1 MAKNCANV
9 SVAGEHEGKR
19 DLPVVRMMAV
29 DLLEPFSFAF
39 FQRGLIVATLAGALC
54 GLIGV
59 FVVLRN
65 MSYIGHGLSHA
76 VFGGAALAAVLNLN
90 YFLGAGMWGLASG
103 LMIAQVARKRII
115 GADAAIG
122 VITTA
127 SFAMGLA
134 LQARFGQA
142 KRSIDAVLFGNV
154 LGVFNRDIFAVLG
167 VGIVS
172 IAIIVLL
179 YRRLLFT
186 TFDPEVAGVSGVSV
200 PRMEGVLMLLLSATI
215 LVTVRVIGVLLISA
229 LLVLPAVTARM
240 ITNSFGRMLW
250 MSPVLGAVFGGIGM
264 YASWYADVPSGAVI
278 ILAGTIVFIG
288 VYSTVGVRR
297 RARVAGLDHHGSSLR
312 PA

>member
-1 MAKNCANV
+1 VIIAI
-9 SVAGEHEGKR
+9 
-19 DLPVVRMMAV
+19 
-29 DLLEPFSFAF
+29 DLLKPFSYEF
-39 FQRGLIVATLAGALC
+39 FRNGLIIATLAGALC

-59 FVVLRN
+59 FVVLRG

-90 YFLGAGMWGLASG
+90 YFLGAGFWGLASG
-103 LMIAQVARKRII
+103 LMIGRVSRKRII

-154 LGVFNRDIFAVLG
+154 LGVFTSDILAVAG
-167 VGIVS
+167 VGVLSVVVIVG
-172 IAIIVLL
+172 L
-179 YRRLLFT
+179 YRKLLFA

-200 PRMEGVLMLLLSATI
+200 PAMEAVLMVLLSATI

-240 ITNSFGRMLW
+240 LTNSFGRMLW
-250 MSPVLGAVFGGIGM
+250 LSPVLGAIFGGVGM
-264 YASWYADVPSGAVI
+264 YISWYADIPSGAVI
-278 ILAGTIVFIG
+278 ILAGTLVFIAA
-288 VYSTVGVRR
+288 YSVVGVRR
-297 RARVAGLDHHGSSLR
+297 RTQLAGINHH
-312 PA
+312 

>member
-1 MAKNCANV
+1 MII
-9 SVAGEHEGKR
+9 
-19 DLPVVRMMAV
+19 AV
-29 DLLEPFSFAF
+29 DLLEPFSYEF
-39 FQRGLIVATLAGALC
+39 FRSGLIIATLAGALC

-59 FVVLRN
+59 FVVLRG

-90 YFLGAGMWGLASG
+90 YFIGAGFWGLASG
-103 LMIAQVARKRII
+103 LMIGRVSRKRII

-154 LGVFNRDIFAVLG
+154 LGVFTSDILAVAG
-167 VGIVS
+167 VGILSVVV
-172 IAIIVLL
+172 IVGL
-179 YRRLLFT
+179 YRKLLFA

-200 PRMEGVLMLLLSATI
+200 PAMEAALMVLLSATI

-229 LLVLPAVTARM
+229 LLVLPAVTARLL
-240 ITNSFGRMLW
+240 TNSFGRMLW
-250 MSPVLGAVFGGIGM
+250 LSPVLGAIFGGVGM
-264 YASWYADVPSGAVI
+264 YISWYADVPSGAVI
-278 ILAGTIVFIG
+278 ILAGTLVFIAA
-288 VYSTVGVRR
+288 YSAVGVRR
-297 RARVAGLDHHGSSLR
+297 RAQLAGINHH
-312 PA
+312 

>member
-1 MAKNCANV
+1 MIV
-9 SVAGEHEGKR
+9 
-19 DLPVVRMMAV
+19 AV
-29 DLLEPFSFAF
+29 DLLKPFSYEF
-39 FQRGLIVATLAGALC
+39 FRNGLIIATLAGALC

-59 FVVLRN
+59 FVVLRG

-90 YFLGAGMWGLASG
+90 YFLGAGFWGLASG
-103 LMIAQVARKRII
+103 LMIGRVSRKRII

-154 LGVFNRDIFAVLG
+154 LGVFTSDILAVAG
-167 VGIVS
+167 VGILSVVV
-172 IAIIVLL
+172 IVGL
-179 YRRLLFT
+179 YRKLLFA

-200 PRMEGVLMLLLSATI
+200 PAMEAVLMVLLSATI

-229 LLVLPAVTARM
+229 LLVLPAVTARLM
-240 ITNSFGRMLW
+240 TNSFGRMLW
-250 MSPVLGAVFGGIGM
+250 LSPVLGAVFGGVGM
-264 YASWYADVPSGAVI
+264 YISLYADIPSGAVI
-278 ILAGTIVFIG
+278 ILAGTLVFIAA
-288 VYSTVGVRR
+288 YSAVGVRR
-297 RARVAGLDHHGSSLR
+297 RTQLAGINHH
-312 PA
+312 

>member
-1 MAKNCANV
+1 MII
-9 SVAGEHEGKR
+9 
-19 DLPVVRMMAV
+19 AV
-29 DLLEPFSFAF
+29 DLLEPFSYEF
-39 FQRGLIVATLAGALC
+39 FRNGLIIATLAGALC

-59 FVVLRN
+59 FVVLRG

-90 YFLGAGMWGLASG
+90 YFIGAGFWGLASG
-103 LMIAQVARKRII
+103 LMIGRVSRKRII

-154 LGVFNRDIFAVLG
+154 LGVFTSDILAVAG
-167 VGIVS
+167 VGILSVVV
-172 IAIIVLL
+172 IVGL
-179 YRRLLFT
+179 YRKLLFA

-200 PRMEGVLMLLLSATI
+200 PAMEAVLMVLLSATI

-229 LLVLPAVTARM
+229 LLVLPAVTARLL
-240 ITNSFGRMLW
+240 TNSFGRMLW
-250 MSPVLGAVFGGIGM
+250 LSPVLGAIFGGIGM
-264 YASWYADVPSGAVI
+264 YISWYADVPSGAVI
-278 ILAGTIVFIG
+278 ILAGTLVFI
-288 VYSTVGVRR
+288 VAYSAVGVRR
-297 RARVAGLDHHGSSLR
+297 RTQLAGISHH
-312 PA
+312 

>member
-1 MAKNCANV
+1 MIV
-9 SVAGEHEGKR
+9 
-19 DLPVVRMMAV
+19 AV
-29 DLLEPFSFAF
+29 DLLEPFSYEF
-39 FQRGLIVATLAGALC
+39 FRNGLIIATLAGALC

-59 FVVLRN
+59 FVVLRG

-90 YFLGAGMWGLASG
+90 YFIGAGFWGLASG
-103 LMIAQVARKRII
+103 LMIGRVSRKRII

-154 LGVFNRDIFAVLG
+154 LGVFTSDIFAVAG
-167 VGIVS
+167 VGILSVVV
-172 IAIIVLL
+172 IVGL
-179 YRRLLFT
+179 YRKLLFA

-200 PRMEGVLMLLLSATI
+200 PAMEAVLMVLLSATI

-229 LLVLPAVTARM
+229 LLVLPAVTARLM
-240 ITNSFGRMLW
+240 TNSFGRMLW
-250 MSPVLGAVFGGIGM
+250 LSPVLGAIFGGVGM
-264 YASWYADVPSGAVI
+264 YISWYADVPSGAVI
-278 ILAGTIVFIG
+278 ILAGTLVFI
-288 VYSTVGVRR
+288 VAYSSVGVRR
-297 RARVAGLDHHGSSLR
+297 RAQLAGINHH
-312 PA
+312 

>member
-1 MAKNCANV
+1 MIV
-9 SVAGEHEGKR
+9 
-19 DLPVVRMMAV
+19 AV
-29 DLLEPFSFAF
+29 DLLKPFSYEF
-39 FQRGLIVATLAGALC
+39 FRNGLIIATLAGALC

-59 FVVLRN
+59 FVVLRG

-90 YFLGAGMWGLASG
+90 YFLGAGFWGLASG
-103 LMIAQVARKRII
+103 LMIGRVSRKRII

-154 LGVFNRDIFAVLG
+154 LGVFTSDILAVAG
-167 VGIVS
+167 VGILSVVV
-172 IAIIVLL
+172 IVGL
-179 YRRLLFT
+179 YRKLLFA

-200 PRMEGVLMLLLSATI
+200 PAMEAVLMVLLSATI

-229 LLVLPAVTARM
+229 LLVLPAVTARLM
-240 ITNSFGRMLW
+240 TNSFGRMLW
-250 MSPVLGAVFGGIGM
+250 LSPVLGATFGGVGM
-264 YASWYADVPSGAVI
+264 YISWYADIPSGAVI
-278 ILAGTIVFIG
+278 ILAGTLVFIAA
-288 VYSTVGVRR
+288 YSAVGVRR
-297 RARVAGLDHHGSSLR
+297 RTQLAGINHH
-312 PA
+312 

>member
-1 MAKNCANV
+1 MII
-9 SVAGEHEGKR
+9 
-19 DLPVVRMMAV
+19 AV
-29 DLLEPFSFAF
+29 DLLKPFSYEF
-39 FQRGLIVATLAGALC
+39 FRNGLIIATLAGALC

-59 FVVLRN
+59 FVVLRG

-90 YFLGAGMWGLASG
+90 YFIGAGFWGLASG
-103 LMIAQVARKRII
+103 LMIGRVSRKRII

-154 LGVFNRDIFAVLG
+154 LGVFTSDILAVAG
-167 VGIVS
+167 VGILSVVV
-172 IAIIVLL
+172 IVGL
-179 YRRLLFT
+179 YRKLLFA

-200 PRMEGVLMLLLSATI
+200 PAMEAVLMVLLSATI

-229 LLVLPAVTARM
+229 LLVLPAVTARLL
-240 ITNSFGRMLW
+240 TNSFGRMLW
-250 MSPVLGAVFGGIGM
+250 LSPVLGAIFGGIGM
-264 YASWYADVPSGAVI
+264 YISWYADVPSGAVI
-278 ILAGTIVFIG
+278 ILAGTLVFIAA
-288 VYSTVGVRR
+288 YSAVGVRR
-297 RARVAGLDHHGSSLR
+297 RTQLAGISHH
-312 PA
+312 

>member
-1 MAKNCANV
+1 MII
-9 SVAGEHEGKR
+9 
-19 DLPVVRMMAV
+19 AV
-29 DLLEPFSFAF
+29 DLLKPFSYEF
-39 FQRGLIVATLAGALC
+39 FRNGLIIATLAGALC

-59 FVVLRN
+59 FVVLRG

-90 YFLGAGMWGLASG
+90 YFLGAGFWGLASG
-103 LMIAQVARKRII
+103 LMIGRVSRKRII

-154 LGVFNRDIFAVLG
+154 LGVFTSDILAVAG
-167 VGIVS
+167 VGVLS
-172 IAIIVLL
+172 VVVIIGL
-179 YRRLLFT
+179 YRKLLFA

-200 PRMEGVLMLLLSATI
+200 PAMEAVLMVLLSATI

-240 ITNSFGRMLW
+240 LTNSFGRMLW
-250 MSPVLGAVFGGIGM
+250 LSPVLGAIFGGVGM
-264 YASWYADVPSGAVI
+264 YISWYADIPSGAVI
-278 ILAGTIVFIG
+278 ILAGTLVFI
-288 VYSTVGVRR
+288 VAYSVVGVRR
-297 RARVAGLDHHGSSLR
+297 RTQLAGINHH
-312 PA
+312 

>member
-1 MAKNCANV
+1 MII
-9 SVAGEHEGKR
+9 
-19 DLPVVRMMAV
+19 AV
-29 DLLEPFSFAF
+29 DLLEPFSYEF
-39 FQRGLIVATLAGALC
+39 FRNGLIIATLAGALC

-59 FVVLRN
+59 FVVLRG

-90 YFLGAGMWGLASG
+90 YFIGAGFWGLASG
-103 LMIAQVARKRII
+103 LMIGRVSRKRII

-154 LGVFNRDIFAVLG
+154 LGVFTSDILAVAG
-167 VGIVS
+167 VGILSVVV
-172 IAIIVLL
+172 IVGL
-179 YRRLLFT
+179 YRKLLFA

-200 PRMEGVLMLLLSATI
+200 PAMEAVLMVLLSATI

-229 LLVLPAVTARM
+229 LLVLPAVTARLL
-240 ITNSFGRMLW
+240 TNSFGRMLW
-250 MSPVLGAVFGGIGM
+250 LSPVLGAIFGGIGM
-264 YASWYADVPSGAVI
+264 YISWYADVPSGAVI
-278 ILAGTIVFIG
+278 ILAGTLVFIAA
-288 VYSTVGVRR
+288 YSAVGVRR
-297 RARVAGLDHHGSSLR
+297 RAQLAGINHH
-312 PA
+312 

>member
-1 MAKNCANV
+1 V
-9 SVAGEHEGKR
+9 IV
-19 DLPVVRMMAV
+19 AV
-29 DLLEPFSFAF
+29 DLLKPFSYEF
-39 FQRGLIVATLAGALC
+39 FRNGLIIATLAGALC

-59 FVVLRN
+59 FVVLRG

-90 YFLGAGMWGLASG
+90 YFLGAGFWGLASG
-103 LMIAQVARKRII
+103 LMIGRVSRKRII

-154 LGVFNRDIFAVLG
+154 LGVFTSDILAVAG
-167 VGIVS
+167 VGILSVVV
-172 IAIIVLL
+172 IVGL
-179 YRRLLFT
+179 YRKLLFA

-200 PRMEGVLMLLLSATI
+200 PAMEAVLMVLLSATI

-229 LLVLPAVTARM
+229 LLVLPAVTARLM
-240 ITNSFGRMLW
+240 TNSFGRMLW
-250 MSPVLGAVFGGIGM
+250 LSPVLGAVFGGVGM
-264 YASWYADVPSGAVI
+264 YISLYADIPSGAVI
-278 ILAGTIVFIG
+278 ILAGTLVFIAA
-288 VYSTVGVRR
+288 YSAVGVRR
-297 RARVAGLDHHGSSLR
+297 RTQLAGINHH
-312 PA
+312 

>member
-1 MAKNCANV
+1 V
-9 SVAGEHEGKR
+9 IV
-19 DLPVVRMMAV
+19 AV
-29 DLLEPFSFAF
+29 DLLKPFSYEF
-39 FQRGLIVATLAGALC
+39 FRNGLIIATLAGALC

-59 FVVLRN
+59 FVVLRG

-90 YFLGAGMWGLASG
+90 YFLGAGFWGLASG
-103 LMIAQVARKRII
+103 LMIGRVSRKRII

-154 LGVFNRDIFAVLG
+154 LGVFTSDILAVAG
-167 VGIVS
+167 VGILSV
-172 IAIIVLL
+172 IVIIGL
-179 YRRLLFT
+179 YRKLLFA

-200 PRMEGVLMLLLSATI
+200 PAMEAVLMVLLSATI

-240 ITNSFGRMLW
+240 LTNSFGRMLW
-250 MSPVLGAVFGGIGM
+250 LSPVLGAIFGGVGM
-264 YASWYADVPSGAVI
+264 YISWYADIPSGAVI
-278 ILAGTIVFIG
+278 ILAGTLVFIAA
-288 VYSTVGVRR
+288 YSVVGVRR
-297 RARVAGLDHHGSSLR
+297 RTQLAGINHH
-312 PA
+312 

>member
-1 MAKNCANV
+1 MII
-9 SVAGEHEGKR
+9 
-19 DLPVVRMMAV
+19 AV
-29 DLLEPFSFAF
+29 DLLKPFSYEF
-39 FQRGLIVATLAGALC
+39 FRNGLIIATLAGALC

-59 FVVLRN
+59 FVVLRG

-90 YFLGAGMWGLASG
+90 YFIGAGFWGLASG
-103 LMIAQVARKRII
+103 LMIGRVSRKRII

-154 LGVFNRDIFAVLG
+154 LGVFTSDILAVAG
-167 VGIVS
+167 VGILSVVV
-172 IAIIVLL
+172 IVGL
-179 YRRLLFT
+179 YRKLLFA

-200 PRMEGVLMLLLSATI
+200 PAMEAVLMVLLSATI

-229 LLVLPAVTARM
+229 LLVLPAVTARLL
-240 ITNSFGRMLW
+240 TNSFGRMLW
-250 MSPVLGAVFGGIGM
+250 LSPVLGAIFGGIGM
-264 YASWYADVPSGAVI
+264 YISWYADVPSGAVI
-278 ILAGTIVFIG
+278 ILAGTLVFIAA
-288 VYSTVGVRR
+288 YSAVGVRR
-297 RARVAGLDHHGSSLR
+297 RAQLAGINHH
-312 PA
+312 

>member
-1 MAKNCANV
+1 MIV
-9 SVAGEHEGKR
+9 
-19 DLPVVRMMAV
+19 AV
-29 DLLEPFSFAF
+29 DLLEPFSYEF
-39 FQRGLIVATLAGALC
+39 FRNGLIIATLAGALC

-59 FVVLRN
+59 FVVLRG

-90 YFLGAGMWGLASG
+90 YFIGAGFWGLASG
-103 LMIAQVARKRII
+103 LMIGRVSRKRII

-154 LGVFNRDIFAVLG
+154 LGVFTSDILAVAG
-167 VGIVS
+167 VGILSLVV
-172 IAIIVLL
+172 IVGL
-179 YRRLLFT
+179 YRKLLFA

-200 PRMEGVLMLLLSATI
+200 PAMEAVLMVLLSATI

-229 LLVLPAVTARM
+229 LLVLPAVTARLL
-240 ITNSFGRMLW
+240 TNSFGRMLW
-250 MSPVLGAVFGGIGM
+250 LSPVLGAIFGGIGM
-264 YASWYADVPSGAVI
+264 YISWYADVPSGAVI
-278 ILAGTIVFIG
+278 ILAGTLVFIAA
-288 VYSTVGVRR
+288 YSAVGVRR
-297 RARVAGLDHHGSSLR
+297 RTQLAGISHH
-312 PA
+312 

>member
-1 MAKNCANV
+1 MII
-9 SVAGEHEGKR
+9 
-19 DLPVVRMMAV
+19 AV
-29 DLLEPFSFAF
+29 DLLEPFSYEF
-39 FQRGLIVATLAGALC
+39 FRNGLVIATLAGALC

-59 FVVLRN
+59 FVVLRG

-90 YFLGAGMWGLASG
+90 YFIGAGFWGLASG
-103 LMIAQVARKRII
+103 LMIGRVSRKRII

-154 LGVFNRDIFAVLG
+154 LGVFTSDILAVAG
-167 VGIVS
+167 VGILSVVV
-172 IAIIVLL
+172 IVGL
-179 YRRLLFT
+179 YRKLLFA

-200 PRMEGVLMLLLSATI
+200 PAMEAVLMVLLSATI

-240 ITNSFGRMLW
+240 LTNSFGRMLW
-250 MSPVLGAVFGGIGM
+250 LSPVLGAIFGGVGM
-264 YASWYADVPSGAVI
+264 YISWYADIPSGAVI
-278 ILAGTIVFIG
+278 ILAGTLVFI
-288 VYSTVGVRR
+288 VAYSVVGVRR
-297 RARVAGLDHHGSSLR
+297 RTQLAGINHH
-312 PA
+312 

>member
-1 MAKNCANV
+1 MI
-9 SVAGEHEGKR
+9 
-19 DLPVVRMMAV
+19 AV
-29 DLLEPFSFAF
+29 DLLKPFSYEF
-39 FQRGLIVATLAGALC
+39 FRNGLIIATLAGALC

-59 FVVLRN
+59 FVVLRG

-90 YFLGAGMWGLASG
+90 YFLGAGFWGLASG
-103 LMIAQVARKRII
+103 LMIGRVSRKRII

-154 LGVFNRDIFAVLG
+154 LGVFTSDILAVAG
-167 VGIVS
+167 VGILSVVV
-172 IAIIVLL
+172 IIGL
-179 YRRLLFT
+179 YRKLLFA

-200 PRMEGVLMLLLSATI
+200 PAMEAVLMVLLSATI

-229 LLVLPAVTARM
+229 LLVLPAVTTRM
-240 ITNSFGRMLW
+240 LTNSFGRMLW
-250 MSPVLGAVFGGIGM
+250 LSPVLGAIFGGVGM
-264 YASWYADVPSGAVI
+264 YISWYADIPSGAVI
-278 ILAGTIVFIG
+278 ILAGTLVFIAA
-288 VYSTVGVRR
+288 YSVVGVRR
-297 RARVAGLDHHGSSLR
+297 RTQLAGINHH
-312 PA
+312 

>member
-1 MAKNCANV
+1 
-9 SVAGEHEGKR
+9 
-19 DLPVVRMMAV
+19 MMAAF
-29 DLLEPFSFAF
+29 DAFEPFTYQF
-39 FQRGLIVATLAGALC
+39 FQRGLIIATLAGALC

-90 YFLGAGMWGLASG
+90 YFIGAGLWGVASG

-127 SFAMGLA
+127 SFAVGLA

-154 LGVFNRDIFAVLG
+154 LGVFARDIVAVAAVG
-167 VGIVS
+167 VVS
-172 IAIIVLL
+172 VVMVVVL

-186 TFDPEVAGVSGVSV
+186 TFDPEVAAVSGVSV
-200 PRMEGVLMLLLSATI
+200 PRMEGILMLLLSATI

-229 LLVLPAVTARM
+229 LLVLPAVTARLM
-240 ITNSFGRMLW
+240 TNSFGRMLW
-250 MSPVLGAVFGGIGM
+250 VSPLLGAIFGGVGM

-278 ILAGTIVFIG
+278 ILAGTVMFIAVYVIVG
-288 VYSTVGVRR
+288 ARR
-297 RARVAGLDHHGSSLR
+297 RARVAGFDHHGSALR
-312 PA
+312 GA